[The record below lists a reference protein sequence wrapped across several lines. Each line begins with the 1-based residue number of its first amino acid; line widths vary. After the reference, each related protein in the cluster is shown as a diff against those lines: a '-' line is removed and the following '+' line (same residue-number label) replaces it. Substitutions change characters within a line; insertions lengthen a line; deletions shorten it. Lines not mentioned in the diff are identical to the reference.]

1 MLLANPPPLF
11 PFLSIPYSLPLSTP
25 ATQAKRS
32 SLGFSMNDL
41 KNNMQCFPD
50 RCSSQLLEASS
61 SSGVKKEV
69 RSEIKTIKQVSGSG
83 KHDHESMSTLGDL
96 HYFSQ

>member
-1 MLLANPPPLF
+1 MLLPNPPPLF
-11 PFLSIPYSLPLSTP
+11 PFLPIPYTLPLSTP

-41 KNNMQCFPD
+41 IKQLAVFFN

-96 HYFSQ
+96 RCFSQ